1 MKDVTKR
8 LIFFLLE
15 DNKRNIIMTNKNI
28 KAMRINTKVR
38 NYNKNFN

>member
-28 KAMRINTKVR
+28 KAMRINTESAQL
-38 NYNKNFN
+38 